1 MARDIQRC
9 PSCGAVVPLSGTREE
24 DTDIQCP
31 ECGAWYATRSFD
43 GADASSTQSRTG
55 LWIALSLG
63 GAFLVLL
70 LVCGG
75 IGAVVMMVGKQRAQM
90 QQAFMQ
96 SQIAFQAQAA
106 IFVPP
111 TEFPPQTEDYA
122 EARKHFKTKLLEEG
136 PSPQAWLQNQMV
148 VPADVTEMEYKSGKL
163 QLSAWVSRD
172 PGDGQKK
179 PAVLYLHNGFAFGLD
194 DWQQAQPFRDAGYV
208 VMTPMRRGENGLD
221 GSYSMFYDE
230 VDDVLAAADALA
242 KLPYVDG
249 KRLYLAGHSTGATL
263 TQLTAMTSSR
273 FRAAGSFS
281 GSPDQVN
288 WMVVVGNLG
297 GFRGNQG
304 DLIPFDAENQKEFH
318 MRSPLA
324 FPESFKC
331 PIRLYFG
338 NEETYFKAT
347 NEKLAES
354 AKKKKLDV
362 EAVEVPGNH
371 MTAVPQAMQKCIEF
385 FAKNGGA
392 KEP

>member
-9 PSCGAVVPLSGTREE
+9 PNCGAVVPLSGAR
-24 DTDIQCP
+24 DQDSDIQCP
-31 ECGAWYATRSFD
+31 ECGSWYAARSMD
-43 GADASSTQSRTG
+43 NLHPPSSQSKTG

-75 IGAVVMMVGKQRAQM
+75 IGVVVMLVGKERMRAQ
-90 QQAFMQ
+90 QAAMETRV
-96 SQIAFQAQAA
+96 AFQAQAA
-106 IFVPP
+106 IPVFVPP

-122 EARKHFKTKLLEEG
+122 EARKHFKTKLLREV
-136 PSPQAWLQNQMV
+136 PSPQAWNPVQ
-148 VPADVTEMEYKSGKL
+148 PPPGVTEMEYTSGKL

-172 PGDGQKK
+172 PGEGEKNH

-194 DWQQAQPFRDAGYV
+194 DWQQAQPFRDAGYI
-208 VMTPMRRGENGLD
+208 VMIPMRRGENGLD
-221 GSYSMFYDE
+221 GSYSMFYDD

-249 KRLYLAGHSTGATL
+249 KRLYLAGHSTGGTL

-288 WMVVVGNLG
+288 WTVVLSNLG

-304 DLIPFDAENQKEFH
+304 DLIPFDEENQKEFH

-338 NEETYFKAT
+338 DQEPFFKAS
-347 NEKLAES
+347 NEKLAEL

-362 EAVEVPGNH
+362 EAVEVPGH
-371 MTAVPQAMQKCIEF
+371 HSTAVNPAMQKCIVF
-385 FAKNGGA
+385 FAKH
-392 KEP
+392 